1 MLALVEDDAALL
13 QALAFRF
20 KLAGYQVSEFAD
32 AESALAADDR
42 RQWRCLIVDLHLP
55 GMSGL
60 DLLDALHRCAVCPP
74 ALLVTSNPS
83 PATRA
88 RARAAG
94 AEIIEKPLID
104 EELARRVG
112 QHMAD

>member
-1 MLALVEDDAALL
+1 VLALVEDDVALR

-20 KLAGYQVSEFAD
+20 TMAGYRVAEFAD
-32 AESALAADDR
+32 AESALAAADR

-60 DLLDALHRCAVCPP
+60 DLLDALQRGSVRAP

-83 PATRA
+83 PATRE
-88 RARAAG
+88 RARAANV
-94 AEIIEKPLID
+94 EIVEKPLID
-104 EELARRVG
+104 EALARKVR
-112 QHMAD
+112 QHMDA